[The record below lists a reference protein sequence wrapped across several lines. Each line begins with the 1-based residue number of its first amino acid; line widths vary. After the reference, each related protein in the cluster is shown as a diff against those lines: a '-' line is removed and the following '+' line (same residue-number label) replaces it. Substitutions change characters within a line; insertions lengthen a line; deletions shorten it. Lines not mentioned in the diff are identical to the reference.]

1 MACAKSHNDVLI
13 DALQSE
19 IVFLRNEMASK
30 DTIIKLLINERNDI
44 NSRDN
49 KLIEKKAVTQ
59 SSVESKKKH
68 DVQKNSLKH
77 DATRNN
83 NAKKDNINRDIVVGV
98 DQHDEFANDG
108 FQQINAKGNK
118 RSITIMGDSM
128 IKELKPHLMRNYLR
142 SKNGKLYVHSFSG
155 ATTKQMEH
163 YSKPPMAYKPDLV
176 ILHTGTNSLRGESTP
191 EEVADVVIDLATNFK
206 TDHNEI
212 VISEIIA
219 SRDQVNEKAVRVN
232 HFLRMKTTEL
242 GIGYISHE
250 NINTDMHLNPK
261 GLHLNHKGSIL
272 LSRNFIK

>member
-1 MACAKSHNDVLI
+1 MEVNKQLSEFTPTLLNKDQTNDSSNNGNESVACVKSHNDVLI

-49 KLIEKKAVTQ
+49 KLIPEKKAVNQ

-68 DVQKNSLKH
+68 DIQKNSLKH

-83 NAKKDNINRDIVVGV
+83 NAKKDNINRAIVVDV
-98 DQHDEFANDG
+98 DQNDEFANDG

-142 SKNGKLYVHSFSG
+142 CKNDKLYVHSFSG

-176 ILHTGTNSLRGESTP
+176 ILHTGTNSLRGECTS
-191 EEVADVVIDLATNFK
+191 EEVADEIIDLATNLK
-206 TDHNEI
+206 LTI
-212 VISEIIA
+212 TKS
-219 SRDQVNEKAVRVN
+219 
-232 HFLRMKTTEL
+232 
-242 GIGYISHE
+242 
-250 NINTDMHLNPK
+250 
-261 GLHLNHKGSIL
+261 
-272 LSRNFIK
+272 